1 MARCKVCGNELGP
14 EDTRC
19 PQCGTPV
26 EAAAEAVGEEAA
38 AEAGAAGADAA
49 AGADGAAD
57 DAVAPEPGSATAT
70 ASAPEAGPA
79 ASNVPPQ
86 PPVLSTPAPRQPS
99 PLKRSWMDFKA
110 SPGKLPII
118 LKLALF
124 QFVPGVGSLVL
135 NGYAYTW
142 GKEEALG
149 RHLPMPRKI
158 VRPGVLENGLYIYGV
173 TLIATLVSFA
183 VGLLFT
189 IVLDS
194 LRLDALLLPLGI
206 AYIVFASPF
215 FQVMYMRTAICG
227 RVRSGANLKRVWDL
241 FTAPGKVGKAI
252 TASWVPSIIVWLLTV
267 VLVVVFCV
275 VFFGLV
281 AASAV
286 SYQVAPINASE
297 AILALAALSA
307 LASLLPII
315 LVALFALFFISTAA
329 TIIIAR
335 AFGYWMQDFEPAMWQ
350 EYLEHSKYYTDRA
363 L

>member
-1 MARCKVCGNELGP
+1 MVRCKVCGNELGP

-19 PQCGTPV
+19 PECGTPV
-26 EAAAEAVGEEAA
+26 AAATEAADEGA
-38 AEAGAAGADAA
+38 AAGAPAETADA
-49 AGADGAAD
+49 AGADGSASA
-57 DAVAPEPGSATAT
+57 DAVAPETD
-70 ASAPEAGPA
+70 A
-79 ASNVPPQ
+79 ADVPPQ
-86 PPVLSTPAPRQPS
+86 PPVLSAPAPRQPS

-183 VGLLFT
+183 VALLFA

-194 LRLDALLLPLGI
+194 LRLDALLLPLGV
-206 AYIVFASPF
+206 AYIVFVSPF
-215 FQVMYMRTAICG
+215 CQVMYMRTAICG

-252 TASWVPSIIVWLLTV
+252 TASWLPSIAVWLLTA
-267 VLVVVFCV
+267 VLIAVFCV
-275 VFFGLV
+275 AFFGLV
-281 AASAV
+281 AASAI
-286 SYQVAPINASE
+286 SYQVAPIDASE
-297 AILALAALSA
+297 AVLALAALSA

-329 TIIIAR
+329 SIIIAR
-335 AFGYWMQDFEPAMWQ
+335 AFGYWMQDFEPATWQ